1 MLQNDIEIQTPVAIR
16 LVPAGTAEEL
26 GCTTARYDV
35 SVTVSASEKRIGYLT
50 AAPEPVF
57 GGGTSCF
64 FAEFSD
70 EDGNLGNAS
79 VLKAADL
86 TEAAVAM
93 LSFKL
98 FD

>member
-1 MLQNDIEIQTPVAIR
+1 MTQNDIEIQAPVAIR

-35 SVTVSASEKRIGYLT
+35 SITVAASGKRIGYLT
-50 AAPEPVF
+50 VAPKPVF
-57 GGGTSCF
+57 GDGTSCF
-64 FAEFSD
+64 CAELSD

-79 VLKAADL
+79 VLEAADI

>member
-1 MLQNDIEIQTPVAIR
+1 MTQNNIEIQSSVTVR
-16 LVPAGTAEEL
+16 LVPVGTAEEL
-26 GCTTARYDV
+26 GCTTAHYDV
-35 SVTVSASEKRIGYLT
+35 SVTVAASEKRIGYLT
-50 AAPEPVF
+50 VAPKPVF

-64 FAEFSD
+64 CAELSD

-79 VLKAADL
+79 VLEAADL

>member
-1 MLQNDIEIQTPVAIR
+1 MPQNNIEIQSSVAVQ
-16 LVPAGTAEEL
+16 LVPVGTAEEL

-35 SVTVSASEKRIGYLT
+35 SVTIAASEKRIGYLT
-50 AAPEPVF
+50 VAPKPVF

-64 FAEFSD
+64 FAELSD

-79 VLKAADL
+79 VLEAEDI
-86 TEAAVAM
+86 TEAAIAM

>member
-1 MLQNDIEIQTPVAIR
+1 MTPNDIEIQTPVAIR

-35 SVTVSASEKRIGYLT
+35 AVTVNSSEKCIGYLT
-50 AAPEPVF
+50 VASKPVF
-57 GGGTSCF
+57 GDGTSCF
-64 FAEFSD
+64 FAELCD
-70 EDGNLGNAS
+70 EDGNLGNATI
-79 VLKAADL
+79 LEAADL

>member
-1 MLQNDIEIQTPVAIR
+1 MTQNNIEIQTPVAIR
-16 LVPAGTAEEL
+16 LVPAGSAEEL
-26 GCTTARYDV
+26 GCTTARYDI
-35 SVTVSASEKRIGYLT
+35 SVTVNASEKRIGCLT
-50 AAPEPVF
+50 VAPNPVF

-64 FAEFSD
+64 FAELCD

-79 VLKAADL
+79 ALEAADI

>member
-1 MLQNDIEIQTPVAIR
+1 MTPNDIEIQIPVAIR
-16 LVPAGTAEEL
+16 LVPAGTAE

-35 SVTVSASEKRIGYLT
+35 AVTVNTSEKRIGCLT
-50 AAPEPVF
+50 FAPKPVF

-64 FAEFSD
+64 FAELSD

-79 VLKAADL
+79 VLEAADL

>member
-1 MLQNDIEIQTPVAIR
+1 MTQNDIEIQAPVAIR

-35 SVTVSASEKRIGYLT
+35 AASEKRIGYLT
-50 AAPEPVF
+50 VAPKPVF

-64 FAEFSD
+64 CAELSD

-79 VLKAADL
+79 VLEAADI

>member
-1 MLQNDIEIQTPVAIR
+1 MKICVFGASSRELAQGYYDA
-16 LVPAGTAEEL
+16 AFEL
-26 GCTTARYDV
+26 GAELARRGH
-35 SVTVSASEKRIGYLT
+35 EL
-50 AAPEPVF
+50 VF

-64 FAEFSD
+64 CAELSD

-79 VLKAADL
+79 VLEAADL

>member
-1 MLQNDIEIQTPVAIR
+1 MIQNDIEIQAPIAIR
-16 LVPAGTAEEL
+16 LVPTSTAEEL
-26 GCTTARYDV
+26 DCTTARYDV
-35 SVTVSASEKRIGYLT
+35 SATVAASEKRIGCLT
-50 AAPEPVF
+50 VAPKPVF

-64 FAEFSD
+64 FAELSD

-79 VLKAADL
+79 VLEAADI

>member
-1 MLQNDIEIQTPVAIR
+1 MTPNDIEIQTPVAIR
-16 LVPAGTAEEL
+16 LVPAGTAEE
-26 GCTTARYDV
+26 RYDV
-35 SVTVSASEKRIGYLT
+35 AVTVNTSEKRIGCLT
-50 AAPEPVF
+50 VAPKPVF

-64 FAEFSD
+64 FAELSD

-79 VLKAADL
+79 VLEAADL